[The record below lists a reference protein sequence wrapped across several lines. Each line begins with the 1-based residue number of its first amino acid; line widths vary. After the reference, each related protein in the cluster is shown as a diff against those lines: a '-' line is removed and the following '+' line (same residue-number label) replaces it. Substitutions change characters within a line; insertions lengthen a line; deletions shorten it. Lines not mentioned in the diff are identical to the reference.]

1 MREQV
6 EVMGGWGGH
15 PSVGGTLLRRV
26 VEGERDADVGK
37 IVDRDGITPCTGR
50 IIDVGSLG

>member
-6 EVMGGWGGH
+6 EVMGGRGGH

-26 VEGERDADVGK
+26 VEGERDADVGR
-37 IVDRDGITPCTGR
+37 IVDRDGITPF
-50 IIDVGSLG
+50 